1 MSYQPFA
8 NIRARDFGSL
18 SGSGTLQTVG
28 ATTLGASLNVTGALV
43 LDGPASGSAAG
54 AGSYLALNSSGLVV
68 LDTPPSTISNGSPTG
83 CLFSS
88 SIDSQIELIPTGSG
102 GAAIIPIISA
112 ADSPSLLNVTLTTKL
127 TASLT
132 SSGAGGVDVGAIATA
147 SKGYYTYVITQ
158 ADGAN
163 PKLLLSLDS
172 RNPTLPPTYTYK
184 SQALFFG
191 FVSSVVTWRNYT
203 NRTDGWTFAK
213 SQIGNNLIEHAA
225 ITVVDARNYVPA
237 GGRFVMY
244 VNGKWDQNNNR
255 TLTIYKNIN
264 QTVGHDIS
272 GEDDVHESMGNFRLN
287 NAGTGD
293 LVRDWAFSLP
303 APPSSS
309 ADTFWYKWS
318 ASMSAGAS
326 SVGADFSAIA
336 WKTEAFCNP
345 QE

>member
-1 MSYQPFA
+1 MSYQPFKSVGD
-8 NIRARDFGSL
+8 RAFINL
-18 SGSGTLQTVG
+18 SGSGTLQAVG
-28 ATTLGASLNVTGALV
+28 AATLDAALNVTGALV

-88 SIDSQIELIPTGSG
+88 SIDTTVDLIPTGSG
-102 GAAIIPIISA
+102 DAAIIPIISG
-112 ADSPSLLNVTLTTKL
+112 SSLLNVTLTTKL

-132 SSGAGGVDVGAIATA
+132 SSGVGGVDVGASATH
-147 SKGYYTYVITQ
+147 SMGYYTYVVTQ

-172 RNPTLPPTYTYK
+172 RNPTLPATYTYK
-184 SQALFFG
+184 SQALFFN
-191 FVSSVVTWRNYT
+191 FVSTDTTWRT
-203 NRTDGWTFAK
+203 FFNRLDGWTYGKTNIANN
-213 SQIGNNLIEHAA
+213 QINHAETS
-225 ITVVDARNYVPA
+225 IDASHQVPA
-237 GGRFVMY
+237 GGRFVLY

-264 QTVGHDIS
+264 QTVGHDIT
-272 GEDDVHESMGNFRLN
+272 GESDVHESMGSFRLN
-287 NAGTGD
+287 ANGTGD
-293 LVRDWAFSLP
+293 LLRDWTFGLP

-309 ADTFWYKWS
+309 SDTFWYKWNS
-318 ASMSAGAS
+318 SMAAGAA
-326 SVGADFSAIA
+326 SVGADFNAIA

-345 QE
+345 QD

>member
-1 MSYQPFA
+1 MSYQPFKSVGD
-8 NIRARDFGSL
+8 RAFINL
-18 SGSGTLQTVG
+18 SGSGTLQAVG
-28 ATTLGASLNVTGALV
+28 AATLDAALNVTGALV

-88 SIDSQIELIPTGSG
+88 SIDTTVDLIPTGSDA
-102 GAAIIPIISA
+102 AAIIPIISG
-112 ADSPSLLNVTLTTKL
+112 SSLLNVTLTTKL

-132 SSGAGGVDVGAIATA
+132 SSGVGGVDVGASATV
-147 SKGYYTYVITQ
+147 SKGYYTYVVTQ

-172 RNPTLPPTYTYK
+172 RNPTLPATYTYK
-184 SQALFFG
+184 SQALFFN
-191 FVSSVVTWRNYT
+191 FVSATTTWHT
-203 NRTDGWTFAK
+203 FFNRLDGWTYGKTNIA
-213 SQIGNNLIEHAA
+213 SNQINSAETSI
-225 ITVVDARNYVPA
+225 DASHQVPA
-237 GGRFVMY
+237 GGRFVLY

-272 GEDDVHESMGNFRLN
+272 GESDVHESMGSFRLN

-293 LVRDWAFSLP
+293 LLRDWTFGLP

-309 ADTFWYKWS
+309 SDTFWYKWN
-318 ASMSAGAS
+318 ASMSAGGA
-326 SVGADFSAIA
+326 SVGADFNAIA

-345 QE
+345 QD

>member
-1 MSYQPFA
+1 MSYKPFKSVGE
-8 NIRARDFGSL
+8 RAFTDL

-28 ATTLGASLNVTGALV
+28 AATLGAALNVTGALV
-43 LDGPASGSAAG
+43 LDGPATGSAG
-54 AGSYLALNSSGLVV
+54 GPGSYLALNSSGLVV

-88 SIDSQIELIPTGSG
+88 SIDTTIDLIPTGSG
-102 GAAIIPIISA
+102 AAAIIPIISA
-112 ADSPSLLNVTLTTKL
+112 SSLLNVTLTTKL

-132 SSGAGGVDVGAIATA
+132 SSGVGGVDVGAAATA

-163 PKLLLSLDS
+163 PKLLLSQDS
-172 RNPTLPPTYTYK
+172 RNPTMPGTYTYK
-184 SQALFFG
+184 SQALFFQ
-191 FVSSVVTWRNYT
+191 FVSSAVTWRDYT
-203 NRTDGWTFAK
+203 NRTDGWTYGRN
-213 SQIGNNLIEHAA
+213 QIGSNLIEHEA
-225 ITVVDARNYVPA
+225 ITAVDAQTYVPA

-264 QTVGHDIS
+264 QTVGHDIT
-272 GEDDVHESMGNFRLN
+272 GEDDLHESMGTFRLN
-287 NAGTGD
+287 ANGTGD
-293 LVRDWAFSLP
+293 LLRDWTFGLP

-309 ADTFWYKWS
+309 SDTFYYKWS
-318 ASMSAGAS
+318 ASMAAAEVACG
-326 SVGADFSAIA
+326 VDFNAIA

-345 QE
+345 QD